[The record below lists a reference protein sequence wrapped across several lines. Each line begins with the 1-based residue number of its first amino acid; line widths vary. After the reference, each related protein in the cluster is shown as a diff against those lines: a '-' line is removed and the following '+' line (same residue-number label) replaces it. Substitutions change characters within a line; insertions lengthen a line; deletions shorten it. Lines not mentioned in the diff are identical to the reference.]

1 MSASISMKAD
11 YNTKK
16 VVSWALYDWANS
28 AFATTVMAGFFPIFF
43 KQYWSV
49 GADVT
54 TSTFK
59 LGMANSLASIIV
71 AILSPLLGAIAD
83 KGSAKKKFLLFFATM
98 GIVMTG
104 SLHFVVR
111 GDWEIAAACYI
122 LANVGFAGGNI
133 FYDSLILSV
142 TGEKKVDFVSAL
154 GFSLGYLGGGLLFAL
169 NVAMTLSPETFGL
182 ADANTAVRI
191 SFLTVAIW
199 WALFSIPLFF
209 FVDEP
214 KAEDRFTGWKAA
226 KAGFQQLKETFHE
239 IRKLKVVFLFLIG
252 YWLYI
257 DGVHTIIRM
266 SVDYGVS
273 LGFDSKSLIVALLIT
288 QFVGFPAAII
298 FGKIGEKIGAK
309 TGILI
314 GIGVYVAITMWGYY
328 IQEEWEFFALA
339 IVVGLVQG
347 GVQSLSRSFYIRL
360 IPENKAAE
368 FFGFYNMLGKFAAVI
383 GPVLMGWVSV
393 ATGNPR
399 YSILSII
406 PLFISGAI
414 ILSFVDKKKGHQMA
428 EELKK
433 F

>member
-1 MSASISMKAD
+1 MSMAAD

-59 LGMANSLASIIV
+59 LGLANSLASIIV
-71 AILSPLLGAIAD
+71 ALLSPLLGAIAD
-83 KGSAKKKFLLFFATM
+83 KGSAKKRFLLFFATM

-111 GDWEIAAACYI
+111 GDWEIAAALYI

-142 TGEKKVDFVSAL
+142 TGEKKVDFVSAF

-199 WALFSIPLFF
+199 WALFSIPIFF

-214 KAEDRFTGWKAA
+214 KTEDRFAGWKAA
-226 KAGFQQLKETFHE
+226 KAGFQQLKATFHE

-266 SVDYGVS
+266 AIDYGIS

-309 TGILI
+309 TGISI
-314 GIGVYVAITMWGYY
+314 GIGVYIAITIWAYY

-339 IVVGLVQG
+339 IAVGLVQG

-360 IPENKAAE
+360 IPGNKAAE

-399 YSILSII
+399 YSILSIM
-406 PLFISGAI
+406 PLFISGVI
-414 ILSFVDKKKGHQMA
+414 ILSFVDKEKGHRMA
-428 EELKK
+428 EELEK

>member
-1 MSASISMKAD
+1 MKAD

-16 VVSWALYDWANS
+16 VVSWAVYDWANS

-59 LGMANSLASIIV
+59 LGLANSLASIIV
-71 AILSPLLGAIAD
+71 ALLSPLLGAIAD
-83 KGSAKKKFLLFFATM
+83 KGSAKKRFLLFFATM

-122 LANVGFAGGNI
+122 LANVGFASGNI

-199 WALFSIPLFF
+199 WALFSIPIFF

-226 KAGFQQLKETFHE
+226 KAGFQQLKATFHE
-239 IRKLKVVFLFLIG
+239 VRKLRVVFLFLIS

-266 SVDYGVS
+266 SVDYGIS

-309 TGILI
+309 TGISI
-314 GIGVYVAITMWGYY
+314 GIGVYVAVTIWGFYM
-328 IQEEWEFFALA
+328 QKEWEFFALA
-339 IVVGLVQG
+339 ITIGLVQG

-393 ATGNPR
+393 TTGNPR

-406 PLFISGAI
+406 PLFISGVI
-414 ILSFVDKKKGHQMA
+414 ILSFVDKEKGHQMA